1 MSDVPNFSLAT
12 ASPAPAHLTNP
23 PRTATVRQV
32 SWDLLRVLAVTAVLL
47 QHATNL
53 GPNDH
58 PELAG
63 MPFRFGIQVGANS
76 LLVISAYFMARTLS
90 RGKSGRFVWH
100 KLARLIPAYWLAA
113 TVTYLL
119 RTLVAPQGWSG
130 GLDWHDYLANLFL
143 LQARIPDADF
153 IDISYWT
160 LQLQMTAFLV
170 AAVLAACW
178 KWSYRDLRV
187 LCWVLVLTPLP
198 LSWLREHSHSLDWWF
213 GTLQLNRTHLFAV
226 GLAIWLWSRRRI
238 SPVQF
243 GLLLAAAGFAQEWHL
258 GEPGGAAALAVM
270 VGLMAL
276 AARRPVWDVP
286 VLRSL
291 GRPLAWLAGVSF
303 GVYLVNY
310 QVGSLISL
318 GLKRI
323 GIDSWARLALVL
335 AALVLLGW
343 LLTRLVEKP
352 VYRLLTTSRRRRRDR
367 DQSQR
372 GSSGTLPDNAVPS
385 PRPVNQASMAG
396 ASPRTTAAGES
407 EPSSVHTR

>member
-1 MSDVPNFSLAT
+1 MAK
-12 ASPAPAHLTNP
+12 ARH
-23 PRTATVRQV
+23 V
-32 SWDLLRVLAVTAVLL
+32 SWDLIRVLAVTAVLL
-47 QHATNL
+47 QHHTNL

-76 LLVISAYFMARTLS
+76 LLVISAYFTARTLS
-90 RGKSGRFVWH
+90 KGRSGRFVWH
-100 KLARLIPAYWLAA
+100 KLARLIPAYWVAA
-113 TVTYLL
+113 TVTYAL
-119 RTLVAPQGWSG
+119 RTTIAPEGWSG
-130 GLDWHDYLANLFL
+130 GLDWHDYLANMLL

-160 LQLQMTAFLV
+160 LQLQMTAFVV
-170 AAVLAACW
+170 AAVLAACRR
-178 KWSYRDLRV
+178 WSYRDLRV
-187 LCWVLVLTPLP
+187 LCWVLVLAPLP

-226 GLAIWLWSRRRI
+226 GLAIWLWGRHRVSA
-238 SPVQF
+238 VQF
-243 GLLLAAAGFAQEWHL
+243 GLLLVGAAVAQEWHL

-286 VLRSL
+286 VLRHL
-291 GRPLAWLAGVSF
+291 GRPLAWLAGITF

-318 GLKRI
+318 GLKKI
-323 GIDSWARLALVL
+323 GVDSWPRLVL
-335 AALVLLGW
+335 VLGSLVLLGW

-352 VYRLLTTSRRRRRDR
+352 LFALLTSRGRKRR
-367 DQSQR
+367 QSQG
-372 GSSGTLPDNAVPS
+372 GSSGTVPDNAVPS
-385 PRPVNQASMAG
+385 PRPVSQASTSG
-396 ASPRTTAAGES
+396 PEPRTTDGS
-407 EPSSVHTR
+407 PSPDRVNTR